1 MLPSLVRTGAPAR
14 TTWMKAGGWER
25 WSGVHL
31 AARTKTSLS
40 GATSV
45 RLTDE
50 GGGGSK
56 NCKGFASCIKTIVCI
71 YGCRHRDTAAVS
83 PPVTSLFAPSI
94 NTDRFD
100 WH

>member
-1 MLPSLVRTGAPAR
+1 MGAMVRGSPGSSNQNQPL
-14 TTWMKAGGWER
+14 GGN
-25 WSGVHL
+25 L
-31 AARTKTSLS
+31 CP
-40 GATSV
+40 
-45 RLTDE
+45 TDRR
-50 GGGGSK
+50 GGGSK